1 MNNYNDSYRDPCCP
15 PESNPNCWEKCIKL
29 MDNGPNP
36 YVVNI
41 EKATEQNYN
50 YRVALW
56 TGDYLQL
63 TIMSI
68 NPTDDVGLEQ
78 HIDHDQFLRIEKG
91 NGLVLMGDSRHNL
104 YFQEMVGEGSVIFVP
119 AGKWHNLINTGCV
132 PIKLYSIYAPPDHPH
147 GTFQRTKEDENMHHE
162 Y

>member
-1 MNNYNDSYRDPCCP
+1 MNNYNNIYRDSCFGPT
-15 PESNPNCWEKCIKL
+15 ESNPICWEKCIKL
-29 MDNGPNP
+29 MDHGPDP

-56 TGDYLQL
+56 TGKYLQL

-78 HIDHDQFLRIEKG
+78 HLDHDQFIRIEKG
-91 NGLVLMGDSRHNL
+91 NGLVMMGDSRHNL
-104 YFQEMVGEGSVIFVP
+104 YFQEMVSEGSVIFIP
-119 AGKWHNLINTGCV
+119 SGKWHNLINTGCV
-132 PIKLYSIYAPPDHPH
+132 PLKLYSIYAPPDHPH
-147 GTFQRTKEDENMHHE
+147 GTFQRTKEDGNM